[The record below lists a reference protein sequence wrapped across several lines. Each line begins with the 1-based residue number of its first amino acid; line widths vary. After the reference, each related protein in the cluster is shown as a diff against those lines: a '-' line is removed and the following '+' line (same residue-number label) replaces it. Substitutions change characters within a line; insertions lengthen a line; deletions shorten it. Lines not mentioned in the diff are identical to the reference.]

1 MICDIYDDVLEPH
14 VAELIQS
21 EIKKVPWHYYYSSN
35 KKVPG
40 YHWHVY
46 CGQDSDQVTQ
56 RGYDFLLPIWEVVNY
71 KYQLEE
77 KYGIIKWKRLYM
89 NAHTFGIEPNM
100 HHDDGDF
107 TMMYYPRLDWK
118 PEWMGGTAIWGDEG
132 KNIDRY
138 CNYIGNRILL
148 FPAKNKH
155 QAMSVSRFCHELRP
169 VVVFKLYVKDMNLIE
184 EPNSD
189 RLDFYKD

>member
-1 MICDIYDDVLEPH
+1 MICDIFDDVLEPH

-35 KKVPG
+35 KKIPG
-40 YHWHVY
+40 YHWHVF
-46 CGQDSDQVTQ
+46 CGADSDQVTQ
-56 RGYDFLLPIWEVVNY
+56 NGYDYLLPIWEAVNY

-77 KYGIIKWKRLYM
+77 NYGIIKWKRLYM
-89 NAHTFGIEPNM
+89 NAHTFGVEPNI
-100 HHDDGDF
+100 HRDDGDF

-118 PEWMGGTAIWGDEG
+118 PEWMGGTAIWDDEG

-138 CNYIGNRILL
+138 CNYIGNRILI
-148 FPAKNKH
+148 FPAKNNH

-184 EPNSD
+184 DPNSD